1 MTLLYPLFVNL
12 HGKSIL
18 VAGAGSIG
26 QRKIA
31 GLSSADPRC
40 IMVVDPCLS
49 PERIAELKK
58 FGPVDCHARAFAPQ
72 DVYKKFLVFAATN
85 DRAVNA
91 KIAALCREQ
100 GILCNSADAPDEGS
114 FIVPA
119 LFMNNGITVALSTGG
134 HSPALARL
142 LREDLEAFV
151 GKRYTHLLQVLSRLR
166 PLLFSLGLPT
176 QENTAVLR
184 ALAHS
189 PLAGQLE
196 CGDRA
201 GAEATLSRLLPEP
214 LLDRVGEILHGY

>member
-1 MTLLYPLFVNL
+1 MTFYPLFVDL
-12 HGKSIL
+12 RGKNIL
-18 VAGAGSIG
+18 IAGAGSVG
-26 QRKIA
+26 RRKIA
-31 GLSSADPRC
+31 GLGAFEPRC
-40 IMVVDPCLS
+40 IMVVDPCLR
-49 PERIAELKK
+49 PELILELKQLA
-58 FGPVDCHARAFAPQ
+58 PVDCLARAFVPE
-72 DVYKKFLVFAATN
+72 DVRGKFLVFAATN

-91 KIAALCREQ
+91 EIAALCREQ
-100 GILCNSADAPDEGS
+100 GILCNGADAPDEGS

-119 LFMNNGITVALSTGG
+119 HFLNNGITVALSTGG
-134 HSPALARL
+134 HSPALARV

-166 PLLFSLGLPT
+166 PLLFDLGLPT
-176 QENTAVLR
+176 QKNTALFR
-184 ALAHS
+184 ALVHS

>member
-1 MTLLYPLFVNL
+1 MTFYPLFVDL
-12 HGKSIL
+12 HGKNIL
-18 VAGAGSIG
+18 VVGAGSVG

-31 GLSSADPRC
+31 GLGSTKPRC

-49 PERIAELKK
+49 PERVLKLK
-58 FGPVDCHARAFAPQ
+58 LLAPVDCHARTFTPE
-72 DVYKKFLVFAATN
+72 DVHGKFLVFAATN

-91 KIAALCREQ
+91 GIAALCREQ
-100 GILCNSADAPDEGS
+100 GILCNSAAAPDEGN

-119 LFMNNGITVALSTGG
+119 HFINNGITVALSTDG
-134 HSPALARL
+134 HSPALARI
-142 LREDLEAFV
+142 LRKDLEAFV
-151 GKRYTHLLQVLSRLR
+151 GTRYTRLLQVLSRLR
-166 PLLFSLGLPT
+166 PLLFNLGLPT
-176 QENTAVLR
+176 QDNTALFR

-214 LLDRVGEILHGY
+214 LLNRVEEILHGY

>member
-1 MTLLYPLFVNL
+1 MTFYPLFVDL
-12 HGKSIL
+12 YGKNIL
-18 VAGAGSIG
+18 VAGAGSVG

-31 GLSSADPRC
+31 GLGSADPRC

-49 PERIAELKK
+49 PERALELKQLA
-58 FGPVDCHARAFAPQ
+58 PVDCHARVFAPE
-72 DVYKKFLVFAATN
+72 DVHGKFLVFAATN
-85 DRAVNA
+85 DRAMNA
-91 KIAALCREQ
+91 EIAALCREQ
-100 GILCNSADAPDEGS
+100 GILCNSADAPDEGN

-119 LFMNNGITVALSTGG
+119 HFMNNGITVALSTSG
-134 HSPALARL
+134 HSPALARI

-166 PLLFSLGLPT
+166 PLLFNLELPT
-176 QENTAVLR
+176 QENTALFR

-214 LLDRVGEILHGY
+214 LLCRVGEILHGY

>member
-1 MTLLYPLFVNL
+1 MTCYPLFVNL
-12 HGKSIL
+12 HGKDIL
-18 VAGAGSIG
+18 VAGAGSVG

-31 GLSSADPRC
+31 GLGSCDPRY

-49 PERIAELKK
+49 PELTLELKQLA
-58 FGPVDCHARAFAPQ
+58 PVDCHVRAFASE
-72 DVYKKFLVFAATN
+72 DVRGKFLVFAATN

-91 KIAALCREQ
+91 EIAALCREQ

-119 LFMNNGITVALSTGG
+119 HFMNNGITVALSTGG
-134 HSPALARL
+134 HSPAMARI

-151 GKRYTHLLQVLSRLR
+151 GTRYTHLLQVLSRLR
-166 PLLFSLGLPT
+166 PLLFNLGLPT
-176 QENTAVLR
+176 QENTALFR

-201 GAEATLSRLLPEP
+201 GAKATLSRLLPEP
-214 LLDRVGEILHGY
+214 LLGRVEEILHGY